1 MTRETLEQIIAD
13 NHEKAKFGD
22 LFAIDCILGA
32 QAELKKIDKLEKN
45 IAFAQIISGEINWE
59 ENLES
64 A

>member
-1 MTRETLEQIIAD
+1 MTRETLEMIIAD
-13 NHEKAKFGD
+13 NYEKAKFGD
-22 LFAIDCILGA
+22 SFAIGCILDA
-32 QAELKKIDKLEKN
+32 QTELKKIDKLEKN